1 MKTFDDLEFKSVSYD
16 LMGGG
21 VRACMQF
28 DNGYHISVVKNTF
41 SYGGPEGLYEAAVL
55 DSKGNITYDTP
66 VTDDVIGH
74 LTPEEVTDVMRQI
87 QELEPA
93 E

>member
-1 MKTFDDLEFKSVSYD
+1 MKTFDDLEFKGVSYD
-16 LMGGG
+16 LSGGG

-28 DNGYHISVVKNTF
+28 DNGYQISVVKNTF

-55 DSKGNITYDTP
+55 NRNGSINYDTP

-74 LTPEEVTDVMRQI
+74 LTPEKVTDVMRQI
-87 QELEPA
+87 QELKPA

>member
-1 MKTFDDLEFKSVSYD
+1 MKTFNDLEFKGVSYD
-16 LMGGG
+16 LSGGG

-41 SYGGPEGLYEAAVL
+41 SYGGKKGLYEAAVL
-55 DSKGNITYDTP
+55 DRDGSLTYDTP

-74 LTPEEVTDVMRQI
+74 LTPEGVTDVMRRI

>member
-1 MKTFDDLEFKSVSYD
+1 MKTFDDLEFKGVSYD
-16 LMGGG
+16 LSGGG

-41 SYGGPEGLYEAAVL
+41 SYGGREGLYEAAVL
-55 DSKGNITYDTP
+55 DRDGSITYDTT

-74 LTPEEVTDVMRQI
+74 LTPEKVTDVMRQI
-87 QELEPA
+87 QELDQA

>member
-1 MKTFDDLEFKSVSYD
+1 MKTFDDLEFKGVSYD
-16 LMGGG
+16 LSGGG
-21 VRACMQF
+21 VRAVMKF

-41 SYGGPEGLYEAAVL
+41 SYGGAKGLYEAAVL
-55 DSKGNITYDTP
+55 DKDGSLTYDTP

-87 QELEPA
+87 QELDPA

>member
-1 MKTFDDLEFKSVSYD
+1 MKTFDDLEFKGVSYD
-16 LMGGG
+16 LSGGG

-41 SYGGPEGLYEAAVL
+41 SYGGPEVLYEAAVL
-55 DSKGNITYDTP
+55 NRDGSLAYDTP

-93 E
+93 K

>member
-1 MKTFDDLEFKSVSYD
+1 MKTFDDLEFKGVSYD
-16 LMGGG
+16 LSGGG

-41 SYGGPEGLYEAAVL
+41 SYGGREGLYEAAVL
-55 DSKGNITYDTP
+55 DRDGSLAYNTP

-87 QELEPA
+87 QELDPA
-93 E
+93 K